1 MKVNLHV
8 PKVEIVPVE
17 VPDEMLT
24 NIIFDNCK
32 ANWNKRPQTSCAP
45 GRNDYEALVRY
56 IFHNYQL
63 HFVDDYEYAEVT
75 TAKRTGISDRR
86 PQLLWTGMITRF
98 WQTTLANIMAMLL

>member
-1 MKVNLHV
+1 MKVNLYV

-32 ANWNKRPQTSCAP
+32 ANWDKPSRTAIKP
-45 GRNDYEALVRY
+45 GQDDYETLIKY
-56 IFHNYQL
+56 ISHNYQL

-75 TAKRTGISDRR
+75 TADGEEI
-86 PQLLWTGMITRF
+86 PVLEY
-98 WQTTLANIMAMLL
+98 

>member
-32 ANWNKRPQTSCAP
+32 ANWDKRPQTAVAP
-45 GRNDYEALVRY
+45 DRNDYEVLANY
-56 IFHNYQL
+56 IGEHYDYA
-63 HFVDDYEYAEVT
+63 FVEDFEYADVETADGEEV
-75 TAKRTGISDRR
+75 
-86 PQLLWTGMITRF
+86 PVLEY
-98 WQTTLANIMAMLL
+98 